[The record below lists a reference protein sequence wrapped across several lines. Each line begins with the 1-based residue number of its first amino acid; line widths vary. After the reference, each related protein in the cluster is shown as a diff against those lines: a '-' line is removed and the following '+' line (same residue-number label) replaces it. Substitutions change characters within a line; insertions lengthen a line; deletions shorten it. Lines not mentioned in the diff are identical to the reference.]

1 MGDYNG
7 SKQAFSSFAM
17 YLYQTKGYLLLL
29 IRHAFTTPKH
39 DKYDYTHD
47 WVCSRKPFMTSWLCS
62 EYGHTAYPLVV
73 FFS

>member
-17 YLYQTKGYLLLL
+17 YLYQAKGYLLLCHLLHLLFVTNLL

-47 WVCSRKPFMTSWLCS
+47 WVCSRKCHS
-62 EYGHTAYPLVV
+62 
-73 FFS
+73 